1 MVHFVAEST
10 LPPPPI
16 FQMDGRNLGVE
27 PNDLWPTTFGFEPCL
42 VQYSQPVA
50 SASPAPES
58 EPTCEA
64 VATFLALLD
73 LVFIAFGT
81 WVSVLSE

>member
-10 LPPPPI
+10 LAPPSSRWVVHI
-16 FQMDGRNLGVE
+16 GVE
-27 PNDLWPTTFGFEPCL
+27 PNDLWPTTLGFEPCL
-42 VQYSQPVA
+42 VQDSQPVA

-81 WVSVLSE
+81 WVFVLSE